1 MDARGNP
8 TTVSE
13 LFPSQWLQAAD
24 LGGRPVRVVIE
35 RVDFEE
41 LRQRDGTRE
50 RKAIVTFEKAHK
62 RLILNKT
69 QAHAILTIAG
79 SERFADWPGV
89 AVVLTEGRAPNGRPT
104 ITIER
109 G

>member
-13 LFPSQWLQAAD
+13 LFPSAWLTAAD
-24 LGGRPVRVVIE
+24 LGGRAVRVVIE
-35 RVDFEE
+35 RIDFED
-41 LRQRDGTRE
+41 LRQRDGKRA
-50 RKAIVTFEKAHK
+50 RKAIVSFEKAHR

-69 QAHAILTIAG
+69 QAQAIQAIAG
-79 SERFADWPGV
+79 SERFEDWPCV
-89 AVVLTEGRAPNGRPT
+89 AVVLKPGTAPNGKAT

>member
-13 LFPSQWLQAAD
+13 LFPSRWLTAAD
-24 LGGRPVRVVIE
+24 LAGRPVRVVIE
-35 RVDFEE
+35 SVDFENM
-41 LRQRDGTRE
+41 RQRDGTTE
-50 RKAIVTFEKAHK
+50 RKAVITFEKAHK
-62 RLILNKT
+62 QLVLNKT
-69 QAHAILTIAG
+69 QAQAIMNLAG

-89 AVVLTEGRAPNGRPT
+89 AVVLTEGRAPNGKPT